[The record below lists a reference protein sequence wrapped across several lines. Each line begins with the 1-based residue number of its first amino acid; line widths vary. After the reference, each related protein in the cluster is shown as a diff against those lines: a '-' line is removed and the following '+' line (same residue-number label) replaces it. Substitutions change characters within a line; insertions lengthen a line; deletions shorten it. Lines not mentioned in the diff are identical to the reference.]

1 MSLVGA
7 AESIYSEECYTLRF
21 RFTEDYPMEAPEV
34 SSFLSIIRELSRIGC
49 VCGRIPR
56 E

>member
-34 SSFLSIIRELSRIGC
+34 SSFLGTGRELSRVGC
-49 VCGRIPR
+49 VCGRFPG